1 MADENMKKA
10 LQSRRG
16 RSVDISVIL
25 DPHQGAKYDGA
36 GGKID
41 GHTDKDYE
49 DSKKSDLAPAPDH
62 PLDVDHAAGVPAP
75 DHPSMHSP
83 LSEMKDSDLLNG
95 MSEYDMGDAATR
107 SPRSLVERARKEA
120 ILKATAAKK

>member
-1 MADENMKKA
+1 MSDENMKKA

-16 RSVDISVIL
+16 KGIDISVIL
-25 DPHQGAKYDGA
+25 GPHEG
-36 GGKID
+36 
-41 GHTDKDYE
+41 DKE
-49 DSKKSDLAPAPDH
+49 EQESKKSDLAPAPDH
-62 PLDVDHAAGVPAP
+62 PLEVDHAAGVPAP
-75 DHPSMHSP
+75 DHPSMRSP

-107 SPRSLVERARKEA
+107 SPRSLGERARKEA